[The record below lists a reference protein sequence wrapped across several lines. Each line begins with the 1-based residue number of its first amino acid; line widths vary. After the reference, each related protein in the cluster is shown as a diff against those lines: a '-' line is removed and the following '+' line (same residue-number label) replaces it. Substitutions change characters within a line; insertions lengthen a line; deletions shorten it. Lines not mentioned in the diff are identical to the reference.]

1 VGTLFPHAHADFYLI
16 GYPLVHSARGFHYFR
31 IVRRFGPFSR
41 SSLAN
46 PALPPGHG
54 RLRFAV
60 GTFFWAIKQRRRLI
74 QYWLI
79 VARVEA
85 TAMKCLPEEERR
97 KEGKKEAAEEKKTT
111 QPKQPKKA
119 DKRNATRM
127 VNSSLFIYLCLS
139 VYVVRKRALVR
150 PYIFSSFSF
159 PNLLLQQQ
167 HFVADTLNRYRR
179 AL

>member
-1 VGTLFPHAHADFYLI
+1 
-16 GYPLVHSARGFHYFR
+16 
-31 IVRRFGPFSR
+31 
-41 SSLAN
+41 
-46 PALPPGHG
+46 
-54 RLRFAV
+54 
-60 GTFFWAIKQRRRLI
+60 
-74 QYWLI
+74 
-79 VARVEA
+79 
-85 TAMKCLPEEERR
+85 MKCLPEEERR

-150 PYIFSSFSF
+150 PYILSSFSF